1 MSRSDWKR
9 VSRARPCPICSKSDW
24 CLLTGPDDSP
34 SAAICARV
42 ESDKRVGDQG
52 AGWLHVLRNDGPTWP
67 EWKRTVHIA
76 ARRVGPATPGETTI
90 DFHELTVRAMVSMS
104 DVQRERFAE
113 GLGVSAHALWELCVG
128 WLPDRRAWTFPMSNA
143 EGDVTGIRL
152 RLPNGRKLSIKGGK
166 EGLFV
171 PTGLKPGGRLLVCE
185 GATDCAALLDL
196 GFSVIGRPSCTGGT
210 KHLVEL
216 VKRLKP
222 VEVAIVADHDE
233 PGQRGADRL
242 AVALLAYVPIVRVVV
257 PPPGVK
263 DAREWKRAGATAA
276 DVHLAIQAA
285 TPKTLKIRVSPKHEK
300 ASLRSRP

>member
-42 ESDKRVGDQG
+42 ESAKRVGDQG

-76 ARRVGPATPGETTI
+76 AKQLQPEAPASTETIAREAEAAVASTTPEA
-90 DFHELTVRAMVSMS
+90 LR
-104 DVQRERFAE
+104 RFAE
-113 GLGVSAHALWELCVG
+113 GMGLSPDSLHRLSVG
-128 WLPDRRAWTFPMSNA
+128 YLKSRRAWAFPMRDASGA
-143 EGDVTGIRL
+143 VTAIRL
-152 RLPNGRKLSIKGGK
+152 RLPSGRKLSIRGGR
-166 EGLFV
+166 EGLFL
-171 PTGLKPGGRLLVCE
+171 PDDLHAGSRLLIAE
-185 GATDCAALLDL
+185 GPSDTAALLDL
-196 GFSVIGRPSCTGGT
+196 GFDAVGRPSCTGGT

-222 VEVAIVADHDE
+222 VEVAIVADGDE

-242 AVALLAYVPIVRVVV
+242 AVALLAYVPIVRVVI

-263 DAREWKRAGATAA
+263 DARDWKRAGATAA
-276 DVHLAIQAA
+276 DVHLAIGAA
-285 TPKTLKIRVSPKHEK
+285 TPKTLKIRVSSKHEK